1 MSKKLFVFTLL
12 VCLSA
17 YTNAQTSY
25 IVDSLELAL
34 QQVEG
39 DSARVMLKTQL
50 AREYIYVDISK
61 ANDLA
66 QEALDLA
73 EEKELELEKA
83 YAMRVMGAVLRQSGF
98 YLQGAEMLLNAQ
110 NIFREYNDLLGVA
123 NCNMSLSH
131 VYDVLRDHRLS
142 LRVSFE
148 ALEIYQSLRNQERIG
163 VIYNNIGRT
172 YYDIG
177 KLDSSE
183 LYTRKSI
190 AINKKVINYP
200 LLESNYRNIGLLLI
214 KRDQLDSAKHYFEK
228 VLTLHK
234 SLGEQSNTWAT
245 AESYMSLAH
254 IAFEQ
259 KEFEKIPDYLDK
271 SATLASSYGYLDVLK
286 QVMQIAFRYYR
297 EVNDQSGLD
306 NAWNEYKSITD
317 SLIKFEREN
326 KKDIVEWYEERLQK
340 ELEIRT
346 INTQIGKQR
355 TQIIALAII
364 VGLSLAILVMFFNNN
379 RKGRQVN
386 RILNEQKEEL
396 ERLNETKN
404 KLFSIVAHDFR
415 GPVGQVYAFSSLLEK
430 HIESFDP
437 QELKKVA
444 VDMNKSVKNTLTLT
458 ENLLS
463 WAKNQMDGVSSKPR
477 QFDLSDVLNKVV
489 ETHIDQ
495 AERKA
500 IKLEGKFEKDLK
512 IFADPEEL
520 EVVFRN
526 LLTNAIKFSSLEDKV
541 VIEGQRQNGHVVVRV
556 CDEGLGMDQETK
568 STLFDISKKSGIKG
582 TAGELG
588 TGLGLVVCKEFIEQ
602 NRGSIHVQSE
612 KDKGSVFTVK
622 FPYSNEAT

>member
-183 LYTRKSI
+183 LYTRD
-190 AINKKVINYP
+190 
-200 LLESNYRNIGLLLI
+200 R
-214 KRDQLDSAKHYFEK
+214 
-228 VLTLHK
+228 
-234 SLGEQSNTWAT
+234 
-245 AESYMSLAH
+245 
-254 IAFEQ
+254 
-259 KEFEKIPDYLDK
+259 
-271 SATLASSYGYLDVLK
+271 
-286 QVMQIAFRYYR
+286 
-297 EVNDQSGLD
+297 
-306 NAWNEYKSITD
+306 
-317 SLIKFEREN
+317 
-326 KKDIVEWYEERLQK
+326 
-340 ELEIRT
+340 
-346 INTQIGKQR
+346 
-355 TQIIALAII
+355 
-364 VGLSLAILVMFFNNN
+364 
-379 RKGRQVN
+379 
-386 RILNEQKEEL
+386 
-396 ERLNETKN
+396 
-404 KLFSIVAHDFR
+404 
-415 GPVGQVYAFSSLLEK
+415 
-430 HIESFDP
+430 
-437 QELKKVA
+437 
-444 VDMNKSVKNTLTLT
+444 KSV
-458 ENLLS
+458 
-463 WAKNQMDGVSSKPR
+463 V
-477 QFDLSDVLNKVV
+477 
-489 ETHIDQ
+489 
-495 AERKA
+495 
-500 IKLEGKFEKDLK
+500 
-512 IFADPEEL
+512 
-520 EVVFRN
+520 
-526 LLTNAIKFSSLEDKV
+526 
-541 VIEGQRQNGHVVVRV
+541 
-556 CDEGLGMDQETK
+556 
-568 STLFDISKKSGIKG
+568 
-582 TAGELG
+582 
-588 TGLGLVVCKEFIEQ
+588 
-602 NRGSIHVQSE
+602 
-612 KDKGSVFTVK
+612 
-622 FPYSNEAT
+622 